1 MAVKI
6 PTPNPNLNLNFSRI
20 PVIGLPDTPITSTT
34 QGHLPIAD
42 IVENVVL
49 FKDGGASV
57 VMEATSLN
65 FGLLSE
71 KEQEAVVY
79 AYGALLNSL
88 SFSIQIVV
96 RSQRK
101 DITNYL
107 SYLDGMWQKITNPK
121 LKNLMLSY
129 RTFITESIKKKNV
142 LGKRFFVIIPFSP
155 LELGVTKSV
164 MTVTKRGPLPFSK
177 SYILKK
183 AQIAL
188 YPRRD
193 HLIRQVGRLGLKLK
207 QLNTAELIEL
217 YYEVYNPKA
226 NIVKSSTE
234 GSGATIQTQAAVNP
248 NQTGISTIPPQVGGG
263 TGQTK

>member
-1 MAVKI
+1 MAKL
-6 PTPNPNLNLNFSRI
+6 TPPNLKKVDISKV
-20 PVIGLPDTPITSTT
+20 PVIGMPDTPIVSTT
-34 QGHLPIAD
+34 QDHLPIAD
-42 IVENVVL
+42 IVDNIVL
-49 FKDGGASV
+49 FKDGGASI
-57 VMEATSLN
+57 VMETTSLN

-101 DITNYL
+101 DITSYL
-107 SYLDGMWQKITNPK
+107 SYLDDAWQKITNPK

-129 RTFITESIKKKNV
+129 RTFITEIVKKKNV
-142 LGKRFFVIIPFSP
+142 LGKRFFIVVPFSP
-155 LELGVTKSV
+155 LELGVSKSFK
-164 MTVTKRGPLPFSK
+164 TVTSRGPLPFSK

-188 YPRRD
+188 NPRRD
-193 HLIRQVGRLGLKLK
+193 HLVRQAGRLSIKLK

-226 NIVKSSTE
+226 NVVRSESENLK
-234 GSGATIQTQAAVNP
+234 A
-248 NQTGISTIPPQVGGG
+248 QVSAF
-263 TGQTK
+263 KK

>member
-1 MAVKI
+1 MPSPKLKI
-6 PTPNPNLNLNFSRI
+6 PNSKIDVSKI
-20 PVIGLPDTPITSTT
+20 PVIGMPDTPIMSTT
-34 QGHLPIAD
+34 QDHLPIAD
-42 IVENVVL
+42 IVDNIVL
-49 FKDGGASV
+49 FKDGGASI
-57 VMEATSLN
+57 VMETTSLN

-88 SFSIQIVV
+88 SFSIQIIV

-101 DITNYL
+101 DITSYL
-107 SYLDGMWQKITNPK
+107 SYLDESWQKIANPK

-129 RTFITESIKKKNV
+129 RTFITEIVKKKNV
-142 LGKRFFVIIPFSP
+142 LGKRFFIVIAFSP
-155 LELGVTKSV
+155 LELGVSKSFK
-164 MTVTKRGPLPFSK
+164 TATSRGPLPFSK

-188 YPRRD
+188 NPRRD
-193 HLIRQVGRLGLKLK
+193 HLVRQAGRLSLKLK

-226 NIVKSSTE
+226 NVVRSEAENLKS
-234 GSGATIQTQAAVNP
+234 
-248 NQTGISTIPPQVGGG
+248 QVSAF
-263 TGQTK
+263 KK